1 MDGLTFIDESDV
13 ASSSLSPLQSLNDRA
28 DLLIAKYDTFPT
40 NRPPK
45 YSKGQAARFAYLS
58 QLADELNVLELQYA
72 NLPVNI
78 QNLSAD
84 VAIRLNHARQVA
96 FARYIDNI
104 IDLTFIDE
112 LNAFSSI
119 GDPLRRLHLSQNH
132 LESLLSRKYKAFNP
146 LKSAN
151 KMLGELGVI
160 WGQYQNLSFLLKPWV
175 TRAMTNWK
183 DAYDLRVYL
192 ATSQLGPGHA
202 ALIQFRDVNRE
213 KPIKS
218 FDIIPSNDGT
228 SVGSEYLT
236 TVYNL
241 PDRSSNNTFT
251 RPAIGWGQ
259 AARNAFNTAVGKTAL
274 ALSGSAAVIG
284 GGVLLNNLL
293 ASAPVVVATPVVEQA
308 VNTLASNASFI
319 NPASYALLAA
329 SIAGLYA
336 LIRRKGQPASVAET
350 QRLAADM
357 KTAVSRISQK
367 SSRDSQRASHAIGQF
382 SPNQQAILDAQLDV
396 QKSAAHTSNAV
407 SAFQANPTANSL
419 SYATQELADLV
430 RSVNVAEE
438 AERFAVAQSRLPI
451 HYPTIR
457 TIKPKPKPV
466 STKKPSP
473 ASPTRGGSNVTA
485 TKRRAPTA
493 SSSRSQSGGR
503 STTVKSKPRPKT
515 ARKRSGTRVATPRP
529 RASTRRRK

>member
-1 MDGLTFIDESDV
+1 MDGLKFIDESDV
-13 ASSSLSPLQSLNDRA
+13 ASSSLSPLQSINDRA
-28 DLLIAKYDTFPT
+28 DLLIAKYDGFPT
-40 NRPPK
+40 NRPPG
-45 YSKGQAARFAYLS
+45 YGKGQVVRFDYLR

-84 VAIRLNHARQVA
+84 VANRLNHARQVA

-151 KMLGELGVI
+151 KMLVELGVI

-183 DAYDLRVYL
+183 DAYDLRAYL
-192 ATSQLGPGHA
+192 ASSQLGPGHA

-213 KPIKS
+213 KPAKTL
-218 FDIIPSNDGT
+218 DIVPYNASISN
-228 SVGSEYLT
+228 GSEYLT
-236 TVYNL
+236 TVYEST
-241 PDRSSNNTFT
+241 DRSSNNRQTFT

-259 AARNAFNTAVGKTAL
+259 AARNALSSAVGKTAL
-274 ALSGSAAVIG
+274 ALGGSAAVIG
-284 GGVLLNNLL
+284 GGVLINNLL
-293 ASAPVVVATPVVEQA
+293 ASAPVVVATPIVEQA
-308 VNTLASNASFI
+308 VNTLASSASFI

-336 LIRRKGQPASVAET
+336 LIRRKGQPVSVGDT

-357 KTAVSRISQK
+357 KTAVSRLSQK
-367 SSRDSQRASHAIGQF
+367 SSRDSQRASHAIG
-382 SPNQQAILDAQLDV
+382 PNQQAILNAQLDV
-396 QKSAAHTSNAV
+396 QESAAHTSKAV
-407 SAFQANPTANSL
+407 SAFQANPTANAL
-419 SYATQELADLV
+419 SYATQELAGLV
-430 RSVNVAEE
+430 RSVTVAEE
-438 AERFAVAQSRLPI
+438 AERFAVAQSQLPI
-451 HYPTIR
+451 YYPTIR
-457 TIKPKPKPV
+457 SVKPKPV

-473 ASPTRGGSNVTA
+473 NLTTRGRSNVTA

-493 SSSRSQSGGR
+493 SSSRSQSGAR
-503 STTVKSKPRPKT
+503 STVKPKPRPKP
-515 ARKRSGTRVATPRP
+515 ARKRSGTRAATPRP
-529 RASTRRRK
+529 KASTRRRK